1 MRSSTQFKLGIITT
15 FIGLGFFSF
24 VIYAQNGG
32 LVTDIKQD
40 NTTVI
45 VPTSL
50 GLGGNTFQVST
61 NVAGSSN
68 INLPEVLVEG
78 TKQQVPQ
85 LKKSV
90 QNSSKKIK
98 QCIERELEQGVR
110 EETPTVMSCDWI
122 VVP

>member
-1 MRSSTQFKLGIITT
+1 MRSSTQFKFGIITT
-15 FIGLGFFSF
+15 LLGLGFFSF

-45 VPTSL
+45 VPASL
-50 GLGGNTFQVST
+50 GFGGNTFQVST
-61 NVAGSSN
+61 NIAGSNN
-68 INLPEVLVEG
+68 INLPEVVVEG
-78 TKQQVPQ
+78 TKQVPQ
-85 LKKSV
+85 LKKSI
-90 QNSSKKIK
+90 QNTSKKIR

-122 VVP
+122 SVP

>member
-15 FIGLGFFSF
+15 LLGLGFFSF

-45 VPTSL
+45 VPASL

-68 INLPEVLVEG
+68 INLPEVVVEG
-78 TKQQVPQ
+78 TKQVPQ
-85 LKKSV
+85 LKKSI
-90 QNSSKKIK
+90 QNTSKKIR

-122 VVP
+122 SVP

>member
-15 FIGLGFFSF
+15 LLGLGFFSL

-50 GLGGNTFQVST
+50 GLGGNTFQIST
-61 NVAGSSN
+61 NVAGSNN
-68 INLPEVLVEG
+68 INLPEVVVEG
-78 TKQQVPQ
+78 TKQVPQ

-90 QNSSKKIK
+90 QNASKKIR

-122 VVP
+122 VMP

>member
-15 FIGLGFFSF
+15 LLGLGFFSL

-50 GLGGNTFQVST
+50 GLGGNTFQIST
-61 NVAGSSN
+61 NVAGSNN
-68 INLPEVLVEG
+68 INLPEVVVEG
-78 TKQQVPQ
+78 TKQVPQ

-90 QNSSKKIK
+90 QNTSKKIR

-122 VVP
+122 VMP